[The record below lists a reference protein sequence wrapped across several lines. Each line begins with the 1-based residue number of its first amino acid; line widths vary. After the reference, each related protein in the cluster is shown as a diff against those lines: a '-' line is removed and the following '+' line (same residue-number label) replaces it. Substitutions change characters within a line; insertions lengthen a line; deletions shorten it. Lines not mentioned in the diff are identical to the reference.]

1 MHHHHHHLTH
11 HADWLGTKTVRLLDT
26 PATYTAPPGRHMTQC
41 TATVWTT
48 SVSLA
53 TTHYTLHTY
62 VHSIQGVP
70 EKKVKIMSGTFDLR
84 MLYIYIIFFKLH
96 NTHLQRV
103 RITQSYHF
111 YLPSRFIL
119 TCSKKFNIIKL
130 TNCKQCPIADISFT
144 CKFLYR
150 FIRNIILGKF
160 PIMLYFRN
168 GYFKVKEGNCI

>member
-1 MHHHHHHLTH
+1 MLTDWEQRLSDSLIRPLPTLHLL
-11 HADWLGTKTVRLLDT
+11 A
-26 PATYTAPPGRHMTQC
+26 GRHMTQC